1 MTTPTAHPDV
11 GLYVHIP
18 FCLRK
23 CDYCAFYSEPL
34 DRHDP
39 RPILDC
45 MLRELDLYAPTEP
58 VQTIYLGGGTPTC
71 LPEEL
76 LCGFIKSLIARVGK
90 PLEFTVECN
99 PIGAGIPLFRS
110 LHRCGVNRLSIGA
123 QSFDPIELK
132 ILGRPHTAEAIGQ
145 AVTAARNA
153 GFENIGLDL
162 IFGIPGQTVQTFTQ
176 SLSKAI
182 KLAPTHLS
190 AYSLTWENETPLT
203 RALFLGAVQE
213 IDEDDERAMY
223 KQLCQT
229 LSAAGFMQ
237 YEISNFAAPGFSC
250 RHNIRYWRNLPVIG
264 LGPAAAGWYRGQ
276 RTANVADIGAC
287 VERITQNQFACETDE
302 QPGARQM
309 ASEMAVLG
317 LRMTDGIDLA
327 AFQNATG
334 KNPKHLFANAI
345 SEHCK
350 NGLLELTDTHLRL
363 TEKGLSFAD
372 TVSCDFIL

>member
-1 MTTPTAHPDV
+1 
-11 GLYVHIP
+11 
-18 FCLRK
+18 
-23 CDYCAFYSEPL
+23 
-34 DRHDP
+34 
-39 RPILDC
+39 
-45 MLRELDLYAPTEP
+45 
-58 VQTIYLGGGTPTC
+58 
-71 LPEEL
+71 
-76 LCGFIKSLIARVGK
+76 
-90 PLEFTVECN
+90 
-99 PIGAGIPLFRS
+99 

-132 ILGRPHTAEAIGQ
+132 ILARPHTSEAIGQ
-145 AVTAARNA
+145 AVAAARNA
-153 GFENIGLDL
+153 GFDNIGLDL
-162 IFGIPGQTVQTFTQ
+162 IFGIPGQTVQTFAQ

-223 KQLCQT
+223 KLLCQM

-237 YEISNFAAPGFSC
+237 YEISNFAAPGFAC
-250 RHNIRYWRNLPVIG
+250 RHNIRYWRNQPVIG

-276 RTANVADIGAC
+276 RTANAADIGTY
-287 VERITQNQFACETDE
+287 VERITQNQFAWQTDE

-345 SEHCK
+345 REHCK

-372 TVSCDFIL
+372 TVACDFIL